1 MDGQRATKPL
11 ADSWA
16 EEALLWCSRGA
27 LRRALPFCWGPVLSP
42 PRGVSSS
49 GLLGGEVTSEGL
61 RWCPAPACKDL
72 LGGEGT
78 PLRGPSSESGRPDG
92 KRSWA
97 AHRGDGMPSAVLR
110 ALGSLAEPAWTLAPG
125 AATGGHPTQEDGR
138 GPPQGSHGPKASS
151 LPPDG
156 GQVESSRG
164 QWREKP
170 ARYEIAPQPQQHRT
184 RG

>member
-1 MDGQRATKPL
+1 MDGQRATKPS
-11 ADSWA
+11 ADSRA
-16 EEALLWCSRGA
+16 EEASLRCSLGA

-49 GLLGGEVTSEGL
+49 GLLGGEVTSEDL
-61 RWCPAPACKDL
+61 RWCLAPACKDL

-92 KRSWA
+92 QRSRA
-97 AHRGDGMPSAVLR
+97 AHRGDGMPSAVPW

-125 AATGGHPTQEDGR
+125 AATGGHPTQEDGC
-138 GPPQGSHGPKASS
+138 GPPQGLHGPKASS
-151 LPPDG
+151 FPPAR
-156 GQVESSRG
+156 GQVENSRG

-170 ARYEIAPQPQQHRT
+170 ARHEIVPQPQQHRT
-184 RG
+184 QG

>member
-1 MDGQRATKPL
+1 MVLTGGTAPSP
-11 ADSWA
+11 AF
-16 EEALLWCSRGA
+16 LLGSC
-27 LRRALPFCWGPVLSP
+27 L
-42 PRGVSSS
+42 VSSS
-49 GLLGGEVTSEGL
+49 RFLLLWAPWWGGDQRG
-61 RWCPAPACKDL
+61 PAVV
-72 LGGEGT
+72 EGT

-92 KRSWA
+92 QRSWA